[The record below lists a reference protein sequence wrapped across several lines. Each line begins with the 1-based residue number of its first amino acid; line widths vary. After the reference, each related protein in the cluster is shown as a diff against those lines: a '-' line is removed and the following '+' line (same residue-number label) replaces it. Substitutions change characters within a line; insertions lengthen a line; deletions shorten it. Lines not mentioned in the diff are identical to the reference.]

1 MREPP
6 PGPTG
11 TQLTALVTILHKE
24 VRRFVRIWIQ
34 TLLPPAVTTALYFL
48 IFGHLIGE
56 RIGAVSGV
64 SYLAYI
70 VPGVILMAVIT
81 NAYGNVV
88 SSFFSAKLQHYVE
101 ELLVAPVANWV
112 ILVGYVGGGVMRGLA
127 VAAVVSVVAVVFAEV
142 HLHDPWVVAGVV
154 ILTTSLFAL
163 AGFINAIFAKH
174 FDDISLIPTFV
185 LTPLTYLGGVF
196 YSVDMLPA
204 FWREVSALN
213 PILYMVNAFRYGLLG
228 VSDVD
233 LAQAFAIMLAFN
245 LLLGAVALHLLRRGT
260 GIKS

>member
-1 MREPP
+1 MSPMPP
-6 PGPTG
+6 TSPGI
-11 TQLTALVTILHKE
+11 QLTALKTILYKE
-24 VRRFVRIWIQ
+24 TRRFVRIWIQ

-48 IFGHLIGE
+48 IFGHLIGD
-56 RIGAVSGV
+56 RIGAVAGY

-70 VPGVILMAVIT
+70 VPGVILMTVIT

-88 SSFFSAKLQHYVE
+88 SSFFSTKIQHYVE
-101 ELLVAPVANWV
+101 EMLVAPVANWV
-112 ILVGYVGGGVMRGLA
+112 ILVGYVGGGVLRGLA
-127 VAAVVSVVAVVFAEV
+127 VAAVVTGVAVAFAEV

-154 ILTTSLFAL
+154 VLTASLFSL
-163 AGFINAIFAKH
+163 AGFLNAIFAKH

-196 YSVDMLPA
+196 YSVDMLPP
-204 FWREVSALN
+204 FWRDVSVLN
-213 PILYMVNAFRYGLLG
+213 PILYMINAFRYGLLG

-233 LAQAFAIMLAFN
+233 LGRAFAIMLAFN
-245 LLLGAVALHLLRRGT
+245 VLLAALALTLLRRGV